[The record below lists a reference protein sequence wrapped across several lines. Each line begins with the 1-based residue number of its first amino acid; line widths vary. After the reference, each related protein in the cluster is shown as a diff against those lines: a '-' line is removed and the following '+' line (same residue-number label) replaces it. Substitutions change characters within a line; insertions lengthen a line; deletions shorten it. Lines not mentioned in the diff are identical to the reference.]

1 MKLVIFTAILFLS
14 INASV
19 FAQSER
25 TVRLKGQVVCSVCWF
40 EADDRKKVPYGNT
53 AYMDCA
59 IDCSEQKIPEASA
72 VEDEK
77 GFTLYTLEPGVSS
90 RRAGILSISCQRWS
104 RSRAKLRTEKDK
116 KVIKVNSLRVLK
128 EILAQTRPGF

>member
-14 INASV
+14 ISSSV

-25 TVRLKGQVVCSVCWF
+25 MIRLKGQVVCSVCWF

-53 AYMDCA
+53 ADIDCV
-59 IDCSEQKIPEASA
+59 IDCSEQKIQQALA

-77 GFTLYTLEPGVSS
+77 GFTLYTLEPG
-90 RRAGILSISCQRWS
+90 AF
-104 RSRAKLRTEKDK
+104 TD
-116 KVIKVNSLRVLK
+116 
-128 EILAQTRPGF
+128 LAVCRI